1 MFCFSGFS
9 GLLLAFPYDQEVPI
23 PMQPSK
29 ARTIITRQ
37 STSHHHLADWTLP
50 SRTYTKGTGEA
61 LVPGTKLDVS
71 TFLCNMCL
79 GGVDRKVFPAS
90 TNERKD
96 SKESSQLKIHNS
108 QVRFVIVNSAYTANT
123 HV

>member
-1 MFCFSGFS
+1 
-9 GLLLAFPYDQEVPI
+9 
-23 PMQPSK
+23 MQPSK

-61 LVPGTKLDVS
+61 LVPGTFGVLIFWELDVS
-71 TFLCNMCL
+71 TFLCNMCF

-108 QVRFVIVNSAYTANT
+108 QVRFVVVNSAYTANT